1 MALDAKERNEIILAA
16 VNMTGPV
23 GDDVSDWNSRVRA
36 NTKKLTI
43 LLGENSNLAKVIEM
57 VQGCKVFSGT
67 VLHVTKEKSSKR
79 GFVGLKTAP
88 SKFNTD
94 GIESV
99 RTEIMEDN
107 PEVLAFCR
115 QLRSLEGHR
124 VLVWVEMQTNEDATR
139 KFRILQHVEDLG
151 LDPDYDAD
159 EGKKL
164 TLGKM
169 RK

>member
-1 MALDAKERNEIILAA
+1 MALDTKERNEIILAA
-16 VNMTGPV
+16 VNMAGPV
-23 GDDVSDWNSRVRA
+23 GDDLPEWNSRVRA

-43 LLGENSNLAKVIEM
+43 MLGENSNLAKIIDM
-57 VQGCKVFSGT
+57 VKGCKIFSGT
-67 VLHVTKEKSSKR
+67 ILHVAKEKSSKR
-79 GFVGLKTAP
+79 GFVGLKTTP
-88 SKFNTD
+88 SKFNAD

-159 EGKKL
+159 EAKEL
-164 TLGKM
+164 TLAKL

>member
-1 MALDAKERNEIILAA
+1 MSLDTKERNDIILAA

-23 GDDVSDWNSRVRA
+23 GDDLPDWNTRVRA

-43 LLGENSNLAKVIEM
+43 MLGETSELAKTIDM
-57 VQGCKVFSGT
+57 VQNCKVFSGT
-67 VLHVTKEKSSKR
+67 ILHVAKEKTSKR
-79 GFVGLKTAP
+79 GFVGLKTTP
-88 SKFNTD
+88 SKFNPD
-94 GIESV
+94 GVESV
-99 RTEIMEDN
+99 RTEITENN
-107 PEVLAFCR
+107 PEALAFCR

-151 LDPDYDAD
+151 LDPEYDED
-159 EGKKL
+159 EAKET
-164 TLGKM
+164 TLAKM